1 MSNKSYVVL
10 HYIDWFSYQGN
21 SRVSKKLKFSYIS
34 GTYNVSSLDCEQMG
48 IPGLTRY
55 VDTLPVWESF
65 DLYDTK
71 LVIDGCGLYYYIYAN
86 SARLN
91 TKYGGQYDQFRSEV
105 KGFFA
110 KLQMSKVIP
119 YVVIDGIMN
128 RDEKKFKTHVKRK
141 TDIINRMRNMW
152 TRNSYTYE
160 MVLPRLVQ
168 LVFVQVLREIK
179 IPYAIADL

>member
-1 MSNKSYVVL
+1 
-10 HYIDWFSYQGN
+10 
-21 SRVSKKLKFSYIS
+21 
-34 GTYNVSSLDCEQMG
+34 MG

-86 SARLN
+86 SGRLN
-91 TKYGGQYDQFRSEV
+91 TKYGGQYDQFQRKV

-110 KLQMSKVIP
+110 KLQMSKVVP

-128 RDEKKFKTHVKRK
+128 RDEKKFKTHITRK
-141 TDIINRMRNMW
+141 KKIIKDMKNMW
-152 TRNSYTYE
+152 TRESYE

-168 LVFVQVLREIK
+168 LVFVQVLREMK
-179 IPYAIADL
+179 IRYAIADL